1 MNNHSLCCSFRRTAL
16 IRGLAAIFTIFCLAS
31 AAGADD
37 QPEGKP
43 YSGAFFSRT
52 TLTGD
57 WAGVRNDLS
66 RKGVTVDLNL
76 TQVEQGVVN
85 GGLNSSWKYGGRG
98 DLTVTIDTGKLG
110 LWSGGFLTAEL
121 EGNFGHGINGSNGGL
136 APVNNNQMFPMAGM
150 DQLNLPALNFT
161 QFPSFL
167 SDYFGVAV
175 GKFDTTSGDNNE
187 FAHGKGDT
195 QFVNLAFNLNPALL
209 LAVPYSTLG
218 AGIIILPTKDP
229 NAAIVNLT
237 VVSTEGKADTSGF
250 NDLDGNKL
258 SFTGEARVRTDFFG
272 LTGHHLVGLLYS
284 NKTYNSLDQR
294 LVLVTHHI
302 KEKQGSY
309 AVYYNFDQF
318 LYEPDKGSGRGLG
331 VFGRFAATD
340 GNPNPVHYMWSLGV
354 GGKGAIP
361 GRPNDRFGIGYYY
374 LKIESPHFLFPVKG
388 IPRLQNEYGVEAFYN
403 IALTPWLLLT
413 PDIQIIRPTQRGIV
427 EDPLSLNRIEKPVN
441 TATILGI
448 RLQVIF

>member
-1 MNNHSLCCSFRRTAL
+1 
-16 IRGLAAIFTIFCLAS
+16 
-31 AAGADD
+31 
-37 QPEGKP
+37 
-43 YSGAFFSRT
+43 
-52 TLTGD
+52 
-57 WAGVRNDLS
+57 
-66 RKGVTVDLNL
+66 
-76 TQVEQGVVN
+76 
-85 GGLNSSWKYGGRG
+85 
-98 DLTVTIDTGKLG
+98 
-110 LWSGGFLTAEL
+110 
-121 EGNFGHGINGSNGGL
+121 
-136 APVNNNQMFPMAGM
+136 MFPMAGK

-167 SDYFGVAV
+167 SGYFGVAA
-175 GKFDTTSGDNNE
+175 GKFDTTSGENNE

-195 QFVNLAFNLNPALL
+195 QFLNLAFNLNPALL

-218 AGIIILPTKDP
+218 AGMIILPTRDP
-229 NAAIVNLT
+229 NVAIVNLT

-258 SFTGEARVRTDFFG
+258 TFTGESRVWTGFFG
-272 LTGHHLVGLLYS
+272 LTGHQLVGLLYS
-284 NKTYNSLDQR
+284 NKTYNSLNQR

-302 KEKQGSY
+302 QEKQGSY
-309 AVYYNFDQF
+309 AVYHNFDQY

-374 LKIESPHFLFPVKG
+374 LKIESPHFLFPING
-388 IPRLQNEYGVEAFYN
+388 IPRLENEYGVEAFYS

-413 PDIQIIRPTQRGIV
+413 PDIQIIRPTQRGVV
-427 EDPLSLNRIEKPVN
+427 ENPLSLNSIEKPVN
-441 TATILGI
+441 TATILGL